1 MKILP
6 KIAFYDGELGWHINE
21 RGVKEWESWLVTVR
35 FEGAD
40 EETVAPATC
49 LTWGGYCW
57 IDVAKQGYWPKTL
70 YFFIHELVHWG
81 IWLCGNFERV
91 HKWHDSFFELIHFG
105 KEK

>member
-6 KIAFYDGELGWHINE
+6 KIAFYDGVEGRLFSKS
-21 RGVKEWESWLVTVR
+21 GVPEWECWLIS
-35 FEGAD
+35 FDGNNY
-40 EETVAPATC
+40 APAAFIWDKYGDC
-49 LTWGGYCW
+49 RIL
-57 IDVAKQGYWPKTL
+57 VARQRFWPKTL